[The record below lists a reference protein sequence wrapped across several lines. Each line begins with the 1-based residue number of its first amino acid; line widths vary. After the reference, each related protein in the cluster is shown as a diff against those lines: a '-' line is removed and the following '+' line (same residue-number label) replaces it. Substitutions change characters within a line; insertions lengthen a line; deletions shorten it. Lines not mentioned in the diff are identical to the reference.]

1 MNPQGEITWTS
12 ENIYEDL
19 CRKIETLVYMPGTKL
34 SENELFNVYG
44 VTRHVIRNAFSR
56 LKQRRLLEVY
66 PQRGSYV
73 SLIDMEYIAN
83 LMYIRESVEQEAV
96 FRIIRMEDRGEII
109 LKLRQA
115 IKAQKNVTPGTS
127 YWEEFYEQDN
137 LFHQT
142 LLASVGKPDVMNLIS
157 GPYIHIRRWRN
168 YEIRSEE
175 RMREIVTEHESVLTA
190 IEEGNWEEARKQL
203 HFHLD
208 TINRCTKPLKE
219 KEAQYFL
226 IEK

>member
-34 SENELFNVYG
+34 SENELCNVYG

-109 LKLRQA
+109 LKRIAVPDTTLPVPPGA
-115 IKAQKNVTPGTS
+115 PKN
-127 YWEEFYEQDN
+127 
-137 LFHQT
+137 
-142 LLASVGKPDVMNLIS
+142 ASPIS
-157 GPYIHIRRWRN
+157 
-168 YEIRSEE
+168 E
-175 RMREIVTEHESVLTA
+175 RM
-190 IEEGNWEEARKQL
+190 
-203 HFHLD
+203 
-208 TINRCTKPLKE
+208 
-219 KEAQYFL
+219 
-226 IEK
+226 

>member
-34 SENELFNVYG
+34 SENELCNVYG

-115 IKAQKNVTPGTS
+115 IKAQKNVTPGTC

-137 LFHQT
+137 LFHQ
-142 LLASVGKPDVMNLIS
+142 LASVGKPDVMNLIS